1 VSIRAPAPSRHPSYK
16 AINVHESRSL
26 RLSVR
31 LRSDVP
37 DVGCIVPRHI
47 QLS

>member
-26 RLSVR
+26 PLTVG
-31 LRSDVP
+31 LRSDLP
-37 DVGCIVPRHI
+37 EVGCITLRHI